1 MQIASM
7 FASLGFKVDTSGL
20 DKFKRSLSSA
30 RQEFTNL
37 NQSVKQTSKHLRS
50 LKSALDSVDRS
61 LNRVRGGGA
70 NTRIITSYRD
80 MANAVRGV
88 DTNLQSI
95 ATHSRET
102 TKAIVKINSSVHA
115 GVKYWQDYANA
126 VKQARDAL
134 RQVRSRVNEL
144 QHNRNININV
154 NERRR
159 NIGGGGNGGGGG
171 GGGNGGDGLPLPLI
185 LGGAGGLTAFF
196 RSILPSFA
204 LVGGLTSLGYG
215 TQQVVTSGREQT
227 KMENVLQFSSKN
239 LDEFNDSL
247 KFVKATA
254 LELGVSSKELGTA
267 FAQISMSAGTSL
279 SSDEKKSMFKDM
291 SAVFATM
298 GADKDEQFLLFKA
311 VNQMFSLGRVQ
322 AEEMNQLTGQGL
334 VPRQAVYQAVRDTY
348 GKNLTNKDI
357 AKLQKANE
365 LDPKKF
371 IPRLF
376 ENLRNQA
383 ESSGALDKYKNSS
396 QFKQGQLRESFKQL
410 SKEIM
415 DSGLDSFL
423 ASILG
428 LLKSLTDSLIPL
440 VKELRPFTEG
450 VKEISKSISKTKA
463 IIDDWIVRNSALLNN
478 IAKIGGQMAI
488 YASILGIVAGKMG
501 LAVSAG
507 GRLSAFLAGIFNS
520 RILAVIG
527 KFGIWAI
534 VIWGVIKAVSF
545 LGKQLRMSEQG
556 KWTFFDE
563 MFAKLQIVGLELEQL
578 ILKFDL
584 LTTKIGFNN
593 VAFNIGSYFGE
604 KVRGWFSP
612 SDSKP
617 KPTQTPAPP
626 TQIPYKVPN
635 FYDSIGKGLPN
646 SQKPISANVVINNV
660 TVTGNKAT
668 APNAMITIRGIT
680 P

>member
-50 LKSALDSVDRS
+50 LKSALDSIDRS

-95 ATHSRET
+95 TTHSRET
-102 TKAIVKINSSVHA
+102 TKAIGKINSSVHA

-154 NERRR
+154 NEHRRS
-159 NIGGGGNGGGGG
+159 IGGGGNGGGGG
-171 GGGNGGDGLPLPLI
+171 GGGNGG
-185 LGGAGGLTAFF
+185 GGGGGVGGLSLLF

-204 LVGGLTSLGYG
+204 LGGVLASLGYA
-215 TQQVVTSGREQT
+215 TQQVITRGREQT

-298 GADKDEQFLLFKA
+298 GANKEEQFLLFKA

-348 GKNLTNKDI
+348 GKNLTNRDI

-365 LDPKKF
+365 LDPKRF

-396 QFKQGQLRESFKQL
+396 QFKQGQLRESFQQL
-410 SKEIM
+410 SKETM

-423 ASILG
+423 ALILG
-428 LLKSLTDSLIPL
+428 LLTKFTDSLIPL

-450 VKEISKSISKTKA
+450 VKQISKSISKTKA
-463 IIDDWIVRNSALLNN
+463 IIDDWIVRNSALLSS
-478 IAKIGGQMAI
+478 IAKTGGTASI

-501 LAVSAG
+501 LAVSVG
-507 GRLSAFLAGIFNS
+507 GRLSSFLAGIFNS
-520 RILAVIG
+520 RLLAVAG
-527 KFGIWAI
+527 RFGIWGI

-545 LGKQLRMSEQG
+545 LGKQLRMGEQG
-556 KWTFFDE
+556 KWTFFDD
-563 MFAKLQIVGLELEQL
+563 MFAKMQVVGLEIEQL
-578 ILKFDL
+578 MLKFGL
-584 LTTKIGFNN
+584 LTTKIAFNN
-593 VAFNIGSYFGE
+593 FAFNAGSYLGD
-604 KVRGWFSP
+604 KVKGWFSP
-612 SDSKP
+612 SSSKP
-617 KPTQTPAPP
+617 PPTQTPPPP

-635 FYDSIGKGLPN
+635 FYNSIGKSLPN
-646 SQKPISANVVINNV
+646 SQKSISANVVIKNV
-660 TVTGNKAT
+660 NINGNQAT
-668 APNAMITIRGIT
+668 APKAMITIGGLT

>member
-20 DKFKRSLSSA
+20 DKFKRSLSNA

-95 ATHSRET
+95 TTHQPNT
-102 TKAIVKINSSVHA
+102 TKAIGKINSSVHA

-144 QHNRNININV
+144 QHNRNININI

-159 NIGGGGNGGGGG
+159 NIGGGGGGGG
-171 GGGNGGDGLPLPLI
+171 GGDGLPLPLI
-185 LGGAGGLTAFF
+185 LGGAGGVAAFF

-215 TQQVVTSGREQT
+215 AQQVVTSGREQT

-365 LDPKKF
+365 LDPKRF

-376 ENLRNQA
+376 GNLRNQA

-396 QFKQGQLRESFKQL
+396 QFQQGKLRESFKQL

-415 DSGLDSFL
+415 DSSLDSFL

-428 LLKSLTDSLIPL
+428 LLTKLTDSLIPL
-440 VKELRPFTEG
+440 VKELRPFTDG

-463 IIDDWIVRNSALLNN
+463 IIDDWIVRNGALLSN
-478 IAKIGGQMAI
+478 IAKIGGKTAI

-501 LAVSAG
+501 LAVSVG
-507 GRLSAFLAGIFNS
+507 GRLSSFLAGIFSS
-520 RILAVIG
+520 RIVAVVG
-527 KFGIWAI
+527 KLGIWAI

-545 LGKQLRMSEQG
+545 LGKQLRMGEQG

-563 MFAKLQIVGLELEQL
+563 MFAKIQIVGLEIEQL
-578 ILKFDL
+578 MLKFNL
-584 LTTKIGFNN
+584 LATKIGFDNFVIRN
-593 VAFNIGSYFGE
+593 VKNLGDKAKS
-604 KVRGWFSP
+604 WFSP
-612 SDSKP
+612 SSSKP
-617 KPTQTPAPP
+617 KPTQTPVPP
-626 TQIPYKVPN
+626 TQIPYKIPN
-635 FYDSIGKGLPN
+635 SYNMIGKGLPN
-646 SQKPISANVVINNV
+646 SQKPISANVVIKNV
-660 TVTGNKAT
+660 TVTGNTAT

>member
-20 DKFKRSLSSA
+20 DKFKRSLSNA

-95 ATHSRET
+95 TTHQPNT
-102 TKAIVKINSSVHA
+102 TKAIGKINSSVHA

-144 QHNRNININV
+144 QHNRNININI

-159 NIGGGGNGGGGG
+159 NIGGGGGGGG
-171 GGGNGGDGLPLPLI
+171 GGDGLPLPLI
-185 LGGAGGLTAFF
+185 LGGAGGVAAFF

-215 TQQVVTSGREQT
+215 AQQVVTSGREQT

-365 LDPKKF
+365 LDPKRF

-376 ENLRNQA
+376 GNLRNQA

-396 QFKQGQLRESFKQL
+396 QFQQGKLRESFKQL
-410 SKEIM
+410 SKEMM

-423 ASILG
+423 ASILK
-428 LLKSLTDSLIPL
+428 LLTELTDSLIPL
-440 VKELRPFTEG
+440 LRPFTDG
-450 VKEISKSISKTKA
+450 VKEISKSISRTKA
-463 IIDDWIVRNSALLNN
+463 IINDWIVRNRGLLKS
-478 IAKIGGQMAI
+478 IAKIGGQTVI

-501 LAVSAG
+501 LVVSVG
-507 GRLSAFLAGIFNS
+507 GRLASFLAGIFSS
-520 RILAVIG
+520 RIVAVVG
-527 KFGIWAI
+527 KLGIWAI

-545 LGKQLRMSEQG
+545 LGKQLRMGEQG

-563 MFAKLQIVGLELEQL
+563 MFAKMQVVGLEIEQL
-578 ILKFDL
+578 MLKFKL
-584 LTTKIGFNN
+584 LATIVSHGRFN
-593 VAFNIGSYFGE
+593 VANTLVD
-604 KVRGWFSP
+604 KVKGWFSP
-612 SDSKP
+612 SSSKP
-617 KPTQTPAPP
+617 KPTQTPVPP

-635 FYDSIGKGLPN
+635 FYNSIGKSLPN
-646 SQKPISANVVINNV
+646 SQKPISANVVIKNV

-668 APNAMITIRGIT
+668 APKAMITIGGLT

>member
-50 LKSALDSVDRS
+50 LKSALDSVDIS

-95 ATHSRET
+95 TTHQPNT
-102 TKAIVKINSSVHA
+102 TKAIGKINSSVHA

-159 NIGGGGNGGGGG
+159 NIGGGGGG

-185 LGGAGGLTAFF
+185 LGGAGGVAAFF

-215 TQQVVTSGREQT
+215 AQQVVTSGREQT

-267 FAQISMSAGTSL
+267 FAQISMSAGASL

-365 LDPKKF
+365 LDPKRF

-376 ENLRNQA
+376 GNLRNQA

-396 QFKQGQLRESFKQL
+396 QFRQGQLRESFKQL
-410 SKEIM
+410 SKETM
-415 DSGLDSFL
+415 DGGLDSFL

-428 LLKSLTDSLIPL
+428 LLTKLTDSLIPL
-440 VKELRPFTEG
+440 AKELRPFTDG
-450 VKEISKSISKTKA
+450 VKQISKSISKTKA
-463 IIDDWIVRNSALLNN
+463 IIDDWIVRNRDLLNS
-478 IAKIGGQMAI
+478 IAKIGGKMAI
-488 YASILGIVAGKMG
+488 YALTLGIVAGKMG
-501 LAVSAG
+501 LVVSVG
-507 GRLSAFLAGIFNS
+507 GRLSSFLAGIFNS
-520 RILAVIG
+520 RILSVVG

-545 LGKQLRMSEQG
+545 LGKQLRMGEQG

-563 MFAKLQIVGLELEQL
+563 MFAKMQIVGLEIEQL
-578 ILKFDL
+578 MLKFKL
-584 LTTKIGFNN
+584 LATVVSHGRFN
-593 VAFNIGSYFGE
+593 VANVLVD
-604 KVRGWFSP
+604 KVKGWFSP
-612 SDSKP
+612 SSSKP
-617 KPTQTPAPP
+617 KPTQTPVPP

-635 FYDSIGKGLPN
+635 FYNSIGKSLPN
-646 SQKPISANVVINNV
+646 SQKPILANVVIKNV
-660 TVTGNKAT
+660 NVTGNQAT
-668 APNAMITIRGIT
+668 APKAMITISGLT